1 MTRSRPF
8 LFVASLATGAAIAGL
23 IALPSGDGAQAA
35 GARGPVVVEL
45 FTSQGCNS
53 CPPADAFLGK
63 IAARPGVIALSYH
76 VDYWNYLGWR
86 DPYSSKAATK
96 RQKAY
101 RWAMHTSMIYT
112 PQMVVDGRYEG
123 VGSQRT
129 RIERLIAKAR
139 AKVEMATVVL
149 SRTGDMLKA
158 TVGAVSGTGHCDIW
172 LVFFDKSR
180 TTKIRSGELGGKT
193 LTYHNVVRD
202 FRVVG
207 MYEGKEASLT
217 LPAKDSSGVRRWGAA
232 VLIQKP
238 NGGAIVGA
246 GMITGK

>member
-1 MTRSRPF
+1 MTRRRYI
-8 LFVASLATGAAIAGL
+8 VLAATAVVGAAVAGQL
-23 IALPSGDGAQAA
+23 TLPSADRAFAA
-35 GARGPVVVEL
+35 GANAPVVVEL

-63 IAARPGVIALSYH
+63 LAGRPGIIALSYH

-86 DPYSSKAATK
+86 DPYSTKAATK

-123 VGSQRT
+123 VGSRAT
-129 RIERLIAKAR
+129 RIERLVATAR
-139 AKVEMATVVL
+139 AKVEMASVVL
-149 SRTGDMLKA
+149 SRSGDMLKA
-158 TVGAVSGTGHCDIW
+158 TLGALPKAGHSDIW
-172 LVFFDKSR
+172 LVFFDKER
-180 TTKIRSGELGGKT
+180 TTKIRGGELGGKT

-207 MYEGKEASLT
+207 MYEGKEATLT
-217 LPAKDSSGVRRWGAA
+217 LPARDSSGVARWGAA

-238 NGGAIVGA
+238 NGGPIVGA
-246 GMITGK
+246 GAVTGK